1 MLFSYSEYYQT
12 FQDINLDFTGNEA
25 LVKGK
30 AFGPSVRENFVIH
43 YITAGQGYF
52 EINNRRIALK
62 AGDIFVLPAEI
73 ETYYQADFKNPWS
86 YIWIGISGNTLVEF
100 FYRTQL
106 SENNWVLHN
115 VRHSQFLTYFMQLQ
129 KLISNDSSTK
139 DIELQINLFSM
150 FKSLIREYP
159 RLTPNR
165 QNQAEQ
171 YAEAAHRF
179 ITTNYIKKI
188 KIKDVLDHVALS
200 RSYLFTIFK
209 NKYGISPQHYL
220 LNLRMN
226 QAISLLL
233 NSDYSMQMISNAIGF
248 SDSLAFSSAFKKRY
262 SISPTKF
269 RAENQKN
276 LLIETKTSIN
286 RIKKDVHDK
295 NREHLKK

>member
-30 AFGPSVRENFVIH
+30 AFGPSIRENFVIH
-43 YITAGQGYF
+43 YITSGRGYF
-52 EINNRRIALK
+52 EINNQRMILK
-62 AGDIFVLPAEI
+62 KGDIFVLPAEI
-73 ETYYQADFKNPWS
+73 ETYYQADFEQPWS

-106 SENNWVLHN
+106 SENNWILRN
-115 VRHSQFLTYFMQLQ
+115 VEDSIFLIYFMQLQ
-129 KLISNDSSTK
+129 KLIHNDKPTK
-139 DIELQINLFSM
+139 DIEIQINLFSM
-150 FKSLIREYP
+150 FKSLIMEYP
-159 RLTPNR
+159 RLTANK
-165 QNQAEQ
+165 QNQAEK
-171 YAEAAHRF
+171 YAESAHHF
-179 ITTNYIKKI
+179 ITTNYSKKI
-188 KIKDVLDHVALS
+188 KIKDVLNHVALS

-233 NSDYSMQMISNAIGF
+233 NSDYSIQMISNAIGF

-269 RAENQKN
+269 RAENRKN

-286 RIKKDVHDK
+286 RIKKDVHD
-295 NREHLKK
+295 RHHEHH